1 MSYRIRTATPADA
14 AALLAI
20 YAPYVTDTSVSFEL
34 EVPTVE
40 EFGQRIQVT
49 LDRAAYLVAEDSDSS
64 AVAGYAYNGSFR
76 SRPAYDWASEI
87 SIYLAPEHQGHGLGS
102 TLLDALEELM
112 RLQGVR
118 MSEAC
123 ITSSNTGSIAFHERH
138 GYRMCGEHT
147 ACGFKLGQWLSVTWM
162 EKQLLALDGAPEP
175 PHGLSDAEIEPV
187 LDAVNARLR
196 AK

>member
-14 AALLAI
+14 ASLLAI
-20 YAPYVTDTSVSFEL
+20 YAPYVTDTCVSFEL

-40 EFGQRIQVT
+40 EFGQRIQAT
-49 LDRAAYLVAEDSDSS
+49 LDRAAYLVAEDSDSG
-64 AVAGYAYNGSFR
+64 AIAGYAYNGSFR

-102 TLLDALEELM
+102 ALLDALEELM

-123 ITSSNTGSIAFHERH
+123 ITSSNTGSITFHERH
-138 GYRMCGEHT
+138 GYRVRRAYRLWVQAGAMAFRH
-147 ACGFKLGQWLSVTWM
+147 
-162 EKQLLALDGAPEP
+162 LDGKAAAAARRRTRAPAWLERR
-175 PHGLSDAEIEPV
+175 GD
-187 LDAVNARLR
+187 
-196 AK
+196 